1 MPVVQGTV
9 RRVKKTI
16 SGLRKVQKV
25 VNKREGRL
33 CGDEDE
39 SVNVETARLE
49 TVHNYSEE
57 EINVMGA
64 YTHPAIAD
72 ICAQMI

>member
-1 MPVVQGTV
+1 MPVIQGTV
-9 RRVKKTI
+9 RKVKKTI

-33 CGDEDE
+33 CGDEDD
-39 SVNVETARLE
+39 SVNVETTHVEA
-49 TVHNYSEE
+49 VHNYSEE

-72 ICAQMI
+72 ICA

>member
-1 MPVVQGTV
+1 M
-9 RRVKKTI
+9 
-16 SGLRKVQKV
+16 
-25 VNKREGRL
+25 NKREGRL

-39 SVNVETARLE
+39 DESVNVETTRVE

-72 ICAQMI
+72 ICAQVI